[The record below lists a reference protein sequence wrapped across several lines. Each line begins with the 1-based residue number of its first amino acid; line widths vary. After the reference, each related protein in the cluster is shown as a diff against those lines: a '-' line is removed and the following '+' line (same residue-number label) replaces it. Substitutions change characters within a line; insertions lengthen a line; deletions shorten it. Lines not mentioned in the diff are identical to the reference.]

1 MMGFDLAAA
10 AFFAADK
17 LGGTKRVAPPAGA
30 GVLAGG
36 PQPEP
41 EDVVEEEVAD
51 EDDFGLLL
59 LDAFL
64 LLAAGADAESLPPGP
79 RPASAYMSMVYL
91 GICAARGGVG
101 RKRGRR

>member
-41 EDVVEEEVAD
+41 EDVVEEEVAG
-51 EDDFGLLL
+51 EG
-59 LDAFL
+59 
-64 LLAAGADAESLPPGP
+64 
-79 RPASAYMSMVYL
+79 RPAYYYL
-91 GICAARGGVG
+91 THSYY
-101 RKRGRR
+101 